1 MLEMLLGL
9 LCLCVT
15 MSLANA
21 PASGTPC
28 ASQRTTRMDANL
40 RTKHLTLIDRGYKVF
55 ANADTVILE
64 HDYSTCYT
72 DDGVH

>member
-1 MLEMLLGL
+1 MLVCDDESGERSCKWDT
-9 LCLCVT
+9 LCQ
-15 MSLANA
+15 SEDDED
-21 PASGTPC
+21 
-28 ASQRTTRMDANL
+28 DANL